1 MFVNYLQSNSYFDL
15 WSFFLST
22 ACCTSNYNSLKEIPA
37 PVLQTGNE
45 TVLFVD
51 DEENIRN
58 MGKAFL
64 QRLGY
69 RVLLARDGEEA
80 AKQYE
85 THKDEIAVVVL
96 DMTMPNP

>member
-1 MFVNYLQSNSYFDL
+1 MVFNIIKDHKGWIDVSSEVGKGTAFQIYLSALSKDQAQEKNS
-15 WSFFLST
+15 
-22 ACCTSNYNSLKEIPA
+22 KEIPA

-80 AKQYE
+80 AKQ
-85 THKDEIAVVVL
+85 
-96 DMTMPNP
+96 